1 MQEVYNKFLSAGF
14 AAFNE
19 SNARYLIKQYQYN
32 YQKFLPEN
40 KTARILEIGAGMGR
54 FLQFLGETGYENF
67 LGVDISP
74 ESIQYCQEKGIKKV
88 QLIKNLTEFFSSSGN
103 YDLIVMNDVIEHLP
117 KEETI
122 ETLHRI
128 YERLNI
134 GGRFVVKTG
143 NLSSLIGPR
152 IRFGEFTHYQG
163 FTEYSLAQVIQIAG
177 FSVFNVYPF
186 RVPRNRIRRIVRALL
201 QKILHALWKLVYFLE
216 FTYPPKIVDE
226 IIFAVAQ
233 K

>member
-19 SNARYLIKQYQYN
+19 SNARYLISQYGYN
-32 YQKFLPEN
+32 YKKFLPSN
-40 KTARILEIGAGMGR
+40 KSARILEIGAGMGR
-54 FLQFLGETGYENF
+54 FLQYLGEAGYENF

-74 ESIQYCQEKGIKKV
+74 ESIQYCEEKGIKKV
-88 QLIKNLTEFFSSSGN
+88 QLIKSIDDFLIGSGN
-103 YDLIVMNDVIEHLP
+103 FDLIFMNDVIEHLP
-117 KEETI
+117 QDETL
-122 ETLHRI
+122 ETLHRL
-128 YERLNI
+128 YERLNS
-134 GGRFVVKTG
+134 GGRLIIKTG

-152 IRFGEFTHYQG
+152 IRFGDFTHYQG

-177 FSVFNVYPF
+177 FSVFQVYPF
-186 RVPRNRIRRIVRALL
+186 KVPRNRIRRIIRAGL
-201 QKILHALWKLVYFLE
+201 QKIVHGLWKLVYFLE

-226 IIFAVAQ
+226 IIFIVAQ

>member
-19 SNARYLIKQYQYN
+19 NNARYLIKQYEYN
-32 YQKFLPEN
+32 YKKFLPEN
-40 KTARILEIGAGMGR
+40 KSARILEIGAGMGR

-67 LGVDISP
+67 LGIDISP

-88 QLIKNLTEFFSSSGN
+88 QLIKNLGEFFVGAGN

-122 ETLHRI
+122 ETLKKI
-128 YERLNI
+128 YEHLNT
-134 GGRFVVKTG
+134 GGRFIVKTG
-143 NLSSLIGPR
+143 NLSSLIGAR
-152 IRFGEFTHYQG
+152 IRYGEFTHYQG
-163 FTEYSLAQVIQIAG
+163 FTEYSLAQVVQIAG
-177 FSVFNVYPF
+177 FSVFQAYPF
-186 RVPRNRIRRIVRALL
+186 RVPRNRVRRIVRAGL
-201 QKILHALWKLVYFLE
+201 QMIVHALWKLIYFIE

-226 IIFAVAQ
+226 IIFVVAQ

>member
-14 AAFNE
+14 EAFNAGNE
-19 SNARYLIKQYQYN
+19 RYLIAQYRYN
-32 YQKFLPEN
+32 YLKFLPE
-40 KTARILEIGAGMGR
+40 KKEAKILEIGAGMGR
-54 FLQFLGETGYENF
+54 FLQFLGEAGYENF

-74 ESIQYCQEKGIKKV
+74 ESIRYCQEKGIKKV
-88 QLIKNLTEFFSSSGN
+88 QLIKNITEFCVSSGN

-117 KEETI
+117 KD
-122 ETLHRI
+122 ETLETLKRL
-128 YERLNI
+128 YERLNS
-134 GGRFVVKTG
+134 GGRLIVKTG

-152 IRFGEFTHYQG
+152 IRYGDFTHYQG
-163 FTEYSLAQVIQIAG
+163 FTEYSLAQVLQIAG
-177 FSVFNVYPF
+177 FTSSELCPF
-186 RVPRNRIRRIVRALL
+186 LVPRNRIRRIIRAGL
-201 QKILHALWKLVYFLE
+201 QKIVHGLWKLVYFIE